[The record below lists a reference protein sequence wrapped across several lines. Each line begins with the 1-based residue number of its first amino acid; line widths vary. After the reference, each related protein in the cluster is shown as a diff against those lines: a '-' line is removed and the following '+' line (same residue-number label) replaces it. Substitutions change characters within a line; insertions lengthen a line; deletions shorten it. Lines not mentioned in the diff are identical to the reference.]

1 MVIAQNIFLLIF
13 TLLVYLGSLWIYN
26 RLKIGFL
33 HPLITSAAVIIVVLT
48 FLDFQYEQY
57 DNATKIISF
66 MLAPSVVALGWALYK
81 QIELLRAHYASILIS
96 VVVGSLVG
104 ILSVLGV
111 MRLLG
116 ASLDIETSIVPKSVT
131 TPIAILIAERA
142 GGITSLTAVV
152 VIITGVLGSLIAP
165 VVLRKLGVSDAI
177 ARGLAI
183 GSAAHGLG
191 TARAMEL
198 GAIEGA
204 ISGLAIGLVGVVT
217 TLLVPLVYLF
227 L

>member
-1 MVIAQNIFLLIF
+1 MLQNIFLLVF
-13 TLLVYLGSLWIYN
+13 TLLIYLGSLWLYN
-26 RLKIGFL
+26 RLKISFL
-33 HPLITSAAVIIVVLT
+33 HPLVTSAAVIIVALSV
-48 FLDFQYEQY
+48 FDVQYEQY
-57 DNATKIISF
+57 ETATRVISL

-81 QIELLRAHYASILIS
+81 QIELLKAHYASILIS

-111 MRLLG
+111 MRLMG
-116 ASLDIETSIVPKSVT
+116 ASLEVETSIVPKSVT

-152 VIITGVLGSLIAP
+152 VIITGVLGSLVAP
-165 VVLRKLGVSDAI
+165 VLLRKLGVSDAI

-183 GSAAHGLG
+183 GSSAHGLG

-198 GAIEGA
+198 GAVEGA
-204 ISGLAIGLVGVVT
+204 ISGLAIGLVGVAT

-227 L
+227 F